1 MNASIT
7 PRCAVAAW
15 RSCADSATAPQANA
29 TEVFCNRSLLTR
41 PCGCDVICASDTDRD
56 DLIDH
61 LAVERHIVLGR
72 SHLARQEA
80 LIAELDRDGH
90 DTTDAIAILATL
102 RSSQGLLK
110 GERERILREL
120 KDLEQRRP
128 T

>member
-1 MNASIT
+1 
-7 PRCAVAAW
+7 
-15 RSCADSATAPQANA
+15 
-29 TEVFCNRSLLTR
+29 LLR
-41 PCGCDVICASDTDRD
+41 WG
-56 DLIDH
+56 
-61 LAVERHIVLGR
+61 
-72 SHLARQEA
+72 HLARQEA

>member
-1 MNASIT
+1 M
-7 PRCAVAAW
+7 
-15 RSCADSATAPQANA
+15 
-29 TEVFCNRSLLTR
+29 
-41 PCGCDVICASDTDRD
+41 
-56 DLIDH
+56 
-61 LAVERHIVLGR
+61 LGR

>member
-1 MNASIT
+1 M
-7 PRCAVAAW
+7 
-15 RSCADSATAPQANA
+15 
-29 TEVFCNRSLLTR
+29 
-41 PCGCDVICASDTDRD
+41 DRD

-61 LAVERHIVLGR
+61 LAAVERHIALGR